1 VTARPPCRRSAGD
14 TLRFAQNSPAHAG
27 EVARRHHN
35 SLSRQ
40 QHSVSSDRLG
50 GSCRCTPM
58 TTWLAPWLGVPR
70 RTGVDRAGPG
80 RHGARHPRSTTPVAA
95 ERRTPGALGL
105 PFGTAGS
112 TVGAGGFLLAGTPLP
127 EVAAR
132 ARQQRRPVRVQSV
145 ATMPGR
151 MGHAS
156 RWPVPE
162 VDDLPGLADCWSF
175 HSAAVLGRRQS
186 WTAAPHPGGPTA
198 PLPRPLGDQTRC
210 RPAAARVAHA
220 AAARRAVTS
229 PRPHPLLGAPAP
241 GGPWLRPGAQRP
253 DQRTAAPGSG
263 RRGLPRPADLLR
275 DHHGPAGERAVH
287 RHGLPGGGG
296 MDAHRTVQPS
306 DARPRPA
313 RDARRRRQHCSA
325 PAAGRAAGPSLPAG
339 STDVSCAGQP
349 GRFRPRP
356 PARRL
361 RLGSRADLQP
371 VRRRS
376 DLLRSRSR
384 RAAPRLIRAVTEIA
398 RGRVS

>member
-1 VTARPPCRRSAGD
+1 VTRCASRRTHPLMQERSLGATTTASPGS
-14 TLRFAQNSPAHAG
+14 TTASPATAG
-27 EVARRHHN
+27 
-35 SLSRQ
+35 
-40 QHSVSSDRLG
+40 G

-186 WTAAPHPGGPTA
+186 WTAAPHPAGP
-198 PLPRPLGDQTRC
+198 LHLYRDRW
-210 RPAAARVAHA
+210 
-220 AAARRAVTS
+220 VT
-229 PRPHPLLGAPAP
+229 
-241 GGPWLRPGAQRP
+241 RPGAV
-253 DQRTAAPGSG
+253 
-263 RRGLPRPADLLR
+263 PRLLESPTPLLR
-275 DHHGPAGERAVH
+275 AV
-287 RHGLPGGGG
+287 L
-296 MDAHRTVQPS
+296 
-306 DARPRPA
+306 
-313 RDARRRRQHCSA
+313 
-325 PAAGRAAGPSLPAG
+325 
-339 STDVSCAGQP
+339 
-349 GRFRPRP
+349 
-356 PARRL
+356 
-361 RLGSRADLQP
+361 
-371 VRRRS
+371 
-376 DLLRSRSR
+376 
-384 RAAPRLIRAVTEIA
+384 
-398 RGRVS
+398 

>member
-1 VTARPPCRRSAGD
+1 VPLHPDDHLARALAGGSSPHRSGPSRPWSPWGTPPSVDDTGGCRASYARCSRPTVRHRWIDRRSWRLPPRGYA
-14 TLRFAQNSPAHAG
+14 
-27 EVARRHHN
+27 VAR
-35 SLSRQ
+35 
-40 QHSVSSDRLG
+40 G
-50 GSCRCTPM
+50 GRPGP
-58 TTWLAPWLGVPR
+58 AAAQ
-70 RTGVDRAGPG
+70 AGPG
-80 RHGARHPRSTTPVAA
+80 AVRGHHARPDGARQPVA
-95 ERRTPGALGL
+95 
-105 PFGTAGS
+105 
-112 TVGAGGFLLAGTPLP
+112 GAGG
-127 EVAAR
+127 
-132 ARQQRRPVRVQSV
+132 RRPSRVGGLLELPLSSCSGPPTV
-145 ATMPGR
+145 
-151 MGHAS
+151 
-156 RWPVPE
+156 
-162 VDDLPGLADCWSF
+162 VDC
-175 HSAAVLGRRQS
+175 SAA
-186 WTAAPHPGGPTA
+186 PGGPTA

-361 RLGSRADLQP
+361 RLGSRANLQP